1 MAPVLGICVMAAA
14 LGVTALDV
22 WVLRSRVSI
31 GLFTLVLAL
40 MGAVL
45 GAAALLMIEDVPVSS
60 WVLAPAVMA
69 GLATLHTRALLAGS
83 GPFRT

>member
-1 MAPVLGICVMAAA
+1 MAPVLGICIIVAA
-14 LGVTALDV
+14 LGGTALDV
-22 WVLRSRVSI
+22 WVLRSRVSMRV
-31 GLFTLVLAL
+31 FTLVLAL

-45 GAAALLMIEDVPVSS
+45 GAGASLMIEDVPVSS
-60 WVLAPAVMA
+60 WLLAPAVMA

>member
-1 MAPVLGICVMAAA
+1 MAPVLGICVMAVA

-22 WVLRSRVSI
+22 WVLRSRVSMRV
-31 GLFTLVLAL
+31 FTLVLAL
-40 MGAVL
+40 MGAIL
-45 GAAALLMIEDVPVSS
+45 GVGALLMIEHVPASS
-60 WVLAPAVMA
+60 WVLAPVVMA

>member
-1 MAPVLGICVMAAA
+1 MAPVLGICVMVVA

-22 WVLRSRVSI
+22 WVLRSRVSMRV
-31 GLFTLVLAL
+31 FTLVLAL

-45 GAAALLMIEDVPVSS
+45 GAGALLMIEDVPVSS
-60 WVLAPAVMA
+60 WVLAPVVMA

>member
-1 MAPVLGICVMAAA
+1 VLLVV
-14 LGVTALDV
+14 LREGVTALDV
-22 WVLRSRVSI
+22 WVLRSRVSMRV
-31 GLFTLVLAL
+31 FTLVLAL

-45 GAAALLMIEDVPVSS
+45 GAGALLMIEDVPVSS
-60 WVLAPAVMA
+60 WLLAPAVMA

>member
-1 MAPVLGICVMAAA
+1 MAAA

-22 WVLRSRVSI
+22 WVLRSRVSM

-45 GAAALLMIEDVPVSS
+45 GAGALLMIEDVPVSS
-60 WVLAPAVMA
+60 WILAPAVMG

>member
-1 MAPVLGICVMAAA
+1 MAPVLGICVMVVA

-22 WVLRSRVSI
+22 WVLRPRISTGV
-31 GLFTLVLAL
+31 FTLVLAL

-45 GAAALLMIEDVPVSS
+45 GAGALLMIEDVPVSS
-60 WVLAPAVMA
+60 WILAPAVMA

>member
-1 MAPVLGICVMAAA
+1 MAPVLGICVMVVA

-22 WVLRSRVSI
+22 WVLRPRISMGV
-31 GLFTLVLAL
+31 FTLVLAL

-45 GAAALLMIEDVPVSS
+45 GAGALLMIEDVPVSS
-60 WVLAPAVMA
+60 WILAPAVMA

>member
-1 MAPVLGICVMAAA
+1 MAVA

-22 WVLRSRVSI
+22 WVLRSRVS
-31 GLFTLVLAL
+31 LRVFTLVLAL
-40 MGAVL
+40 MGAIL
-45 GAAALLMIEDVPVSS
+45 GAGALLMIEDVPASS
-60 WVLAPAVMA
+60 WVLAPVVMA

>member
-1 MAPVLGICVMAAA
+1 MAPVLGICVMAVA

-22 WVLRSRVSI
+22 WVLRSRVSMRV
-31 GLFTLVLAL
+31 FTLVLAL
-40 MGAVL
+40 MGAIL
-45 GAAALLMIEDVPVSS
+45 GVGALLMIEDVPASS
-60 WVLAPAVMA
+60 WVLAPVVMA

>member
-1 MAPVLGICVMAAA
+1 MAPVLGICVMVVA

-22 WVLRSRVSI
+22 WVLRSRVSM

-45 GAAALLMIEDVPVSS
+45 GVGALLMIEDVPASS
-60 WVLAPAVMA
+60 WVLAPVVMA

>member
-22 WVLRSRVSI
+22 WALRSRVSM

-45 GAAALLMIEDVPVSS
+45 GAGALLMIEDVPVSS

>member
-1 MAPVLGICVMAAA
+1 MAPVLGICVMAVA

-22 WVLRSRVSI
+22 WVLRSRVSMRV
-31 GLFTLVLAL
+31 FTLVLAL

-45 GAAALLMIEDVPVSS
+45 GAGALLMIEDVPASS
-60 WVLAPAVMA
+60 WVLAPVVMA
-69 GLATLHTRALLAGS
+69 GLATLHTRALLAVP

>member
-1 MAPVLGICVMAAA
+1 MAAA

-22 WVLRSRVSI
+22 WVLRSRVSM

-45 GAAALLMIEDVPVSS
+45 GAGALLMIEDVPVSS

-69 GLATLHTRALLAGS
+69 GLATLHTRVLLAGS
-83 GPFRT
+83 GPFKT

>member
-1 MAPVLGICVMAAA
+1 MAAA

-22 WVLRSRVSI
+22 WVLRSRVSM

-45 GAAALLMIEDVPVSS
+45 GAGALLMIEDVAVSS